1 MVSIKTY
8 CLLTSDLPLVSDLSP
23 LSHPE
28 SRPTVPQ
35 KLLSCAD
42 TSWHFC
48 FIINALLLSRPFIL
62 CPVFLDAVCS
72 ANTEILHSCF
82 LCPHCCPPRYLILC
96 YHLSCFSFLPH
107 STSVDQL
114 SQSPPSVSFLCSWN
128 RPCVLSGLILSY
140 GCIDTYHI
148 VCPEN
153 QPLSLTPSVQMAVH
167 SLCSLFVHH
176 DLQPEEK
183 KTTSSLPYLSVA
195 PSGLLAR

>member
-1 MVSIKTY
+1 MA
-8 CLLTSDLPLVSDLSP
+8 L
-23 LSHPE
+23 
-28 SRPTVPQ
+28 
-35 KLLSCAD
+35 
-42 TSWHFC
+42 C
-48 FIINALLLSRPFIL
+48 FIINTLLLLHPFIL

-72 ANTEILHSCF
+72 ENTIILHSCF

-96 YHLSCFSFLPH
+96 YYLSCFSFLPH
-107 STSVDQL
+107 STSVDQF
-114 SQSPPSVSFLCSWN
+114 SQSPPNISFLCSWN

-153 QPLSLTPSVQMAVH
+153 QPLFLTPSVQMAVH
-167 SLCSLFVHH
+167 SLCSPFVHH

-183 KTTSSLPYLSVA
+183 KTTSSLPYLSVS